1 MKPEENTMDENHGLP
16 ITYQLKKRIELLEK
30 LSHEPQNYR
39 EKCEEM
45 EKRIEVLEK
54 KLGMLGDYTHLS
66 LDIPEEITRD
76 GDGKLLDIHGNEY
89 DMKNIDDQQHDFSEE
104 I

>member
-1 MKPEENTMDENHGLP
+1 MDENQGIP

-66 LDIPEEITRD
+66 LDRPEEITRD
-76 GDGKLLDIHGNEY
+76 GDGKKLHTDIHGNEY
-89 DMKNIDDQQHDFSEE
+89 DPKKAGGQQHDFSEE

>member
-1 MKPEENTMDENHGLP
+1 MDENQGIP

-39 EKCEEM
+39 EKCEEI

-54 KLGMLGDYTHLS
+54 KLGMLGDYTQ
-66 LDIPEEITRD
+66 D
-76 GDGKLLDIHGNEY
+76 GDGKKLHTDIHGNEY
-89 DMKNIDDQQHDFSEE
+89 DPKKAGGQQHDFSEE